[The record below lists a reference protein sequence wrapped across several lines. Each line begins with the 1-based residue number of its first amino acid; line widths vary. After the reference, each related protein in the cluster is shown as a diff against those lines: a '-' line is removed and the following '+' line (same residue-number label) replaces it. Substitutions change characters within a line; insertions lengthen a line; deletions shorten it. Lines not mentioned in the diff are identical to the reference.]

1 LEIPRRR
8 FLLATLSIVSLSL
21 VAACSTDATP
31 KTKPVAAAPVKV
43 KQTIVRAPPP
53 EEPLPPMISAPAFS
67 TVVAGSRHSCGI
79 TGSGDLFCW
88 GSNDLGQLGDG
99 GATERTLPSEVGG
112 GLKWRAVSAGGSH
125 SCGITT
131 DGAAYC
137 WGSSIAGQL
146 GSDTL
151 GTLPTPYRMPQAPS
165 FVKIASGDDHTCAIT
180 TAGKMFCW
188 GENLHGELGA
198 SVFSKFSPVVQVA
211 PQLTWARVSAGPHST
226 CGITIDGKLYCWGLD
241 DGGGIG
247 VEAGDA
253 CQLDGEPAQCAL
265 PLRQPADS
273 LRFTSVAA
281 GVTHSCAITGDG
293 VLYCWGANDRGQL
306 GSGFRDPLGPTRVV
320 TQEHWIAVSAGRGFT
335 CAITTGGVAECWG
348 ADDDGQLAGRGA
360 DATVP
365 APVAGALRFTAIS
378 SGAAHTCALAT
389 DHLVYCWGAN
399 GNGQLGTGAHT
410 RSFEPEKLMF
420 AAESHP

>member
-1 LEIPRRR
+1 LEIPRHR
-8 FLLATLSIVSLSL
+8 FLLANLSFVSLSL

-31 KTKPVAAAPVKV
+31 KTKPVAAPVVV

-53 EEPLPPMISAPAFS
+53 EEPLPPMTAAPAFS
-67 TVVAGSRHSCGI
+67 AVVAGSGHSCGV
-79 TGSGDLFCW
+79 TGSGDLYCW
-88 GSNDLGQLGDG
+88 GSNDLGQLGDSG
-99 GATERTLPSEVGG
+99 TTERTLPSEVGG
-112 GLKWRAVSAGGSH
+112 GLKWRTVSVGGSH

-151 GTLPTPYRMPQAPS
+151 GTLPTPFRMPQAPP
-165 FVKIASGDDHTCAIT
+165 FVKIASGNDHTCAIT
-180 TAGKMFCW
+180 TDGKMFCW

-198 SVFSKFSPVVQVA
+198 SVFSRFSPVVQVA

-241 DGGGIG
+241 DEGGIG

-253 CQLDGEPAQCAL
+253 CQLDGEPEQCSL

-273 LRFTSVAA
+273 LRFTTVAA

-293 VLYCWGANDRGQL
+293 VLYCWGANDHGQL
-306 GSGFRDPLGPTRVV
+306 GSGFRDPLGPTAVV

-335 CAITTGGVAECWG
+335 CAITTAGVAECWG
-348 ADDDGQLAGRGA
+348 ADDDGQLAGRAA

-365 APVAGALRFTAIS
+365 EPVAGSVRFTAIS
-378 SGAAHTCALAT
+378 SGTAHTCALST
-389 DHLVYCWGAN
+389 HHLVYCWGAN
-399 GNGQLGTGAHT
+399 GNGQLGTGSHK